1 MAVKKERKQWM
12 EILCEFLDRV
22 TNPAII
28 AVAVFEFVLM
38 WVSIWIMVSL
48 RLRIWKLNRKEIM
61 NSNTARKEAKGRVE
75 KTIELKSNHNWDEFD
90 QFLEDYQRQGC
101 WYSAFSLTIQIFTL
115 LGILGTVAGLYIA
128 MKNGE
133 DMYHGVELALSTT
146 ILGILFAVIY
156 KIVDIIIVSTCIN
169 YIEDGISRYEKIYRV
184 DSEDAEI
191 VAALETFES
200 PDGKKR
206 EAFF

>member
-1 MAVKKERKQWM
+1 M

>member
-1 MAVKKERKQWM
+1 MG
-12 EILCEFLDRV
+12 ILCEFLDRV

-38 WVSIWIMVSL
+38 WVSIWIMMSL
-48 RLRIWKLNRKEIM
+48 RLRIWKLNCKELKK
-61 NSNTARKEAKGRVE
+61 SNNAKKEAKGRVE
-75 KTIELKSNHNWDEFD
+75 KTIEFESSRNWDEFD
-90 QFLEDYQRQGC
+90 QFLEDYQKQGC
-101 WYSAFSLTIQIFTL
+101 WYSAFSLTIQIFPL
-115 LGILGTVAGLYIA
+115 LGILGTVAGLYLA

-133 DMYHGVELALSTT
+133 DMYRGVELALSTT

-169 YIEDGISRYEKIYRV
+169 YIEDGINRYEKIYKV

-191 VAALETFES
+191 VAALDTLAVPENRRLEQFE
-200 PDGKKR
+200 
-206 EAFF
+206 

>member
-1 MAVKKERKQWM
+1 M
-12 EILCEFLDRV
+12 ELICEFLDRA
-22 TNPAII
+22 TNPVII

-38 WVSIWIMVSL
+38 WVSIWIMVNF
-48 RLRIWKLNRKEIM
+48 RIRIWKLNRKELKK
-61 NSNTARKEAKGRVE
+61 SKPARKEARGKVE
-75 KTIELKSNHNWDEFD
+75 KTIEFESNRNWDEFD
-90 QFLEDYQRQGC
+90 QFLEDYQKQGC

-115 LGILGTVAGLYIA
+115 LGILGTVAGLYLA

-133 DMYHGVELALSTT
+133 DMYRGVELALSTT

-169 YIEDGISRYEKIYRV
+169 YIEDGINRYEKIYKV

-191 VAALETFES
+191 VTALALPEAIGYSS
-200 PDGKKR
+200 PPDSV
-206 EAFF
+206 

>member
-1 MAVKKERKQWM
+1 M

-28 AVAVFEFVLM
+28 AVAVLEFVLM

-48 RLRIWKLNRKEIM
+48 RIRIWKLNRKEIM
-61 NSNTARKEAKGRVE
+61 NSNTAKKEAKGRVE

-191 VAALETFES
+191 AAALDTMEN

-206 EAFF
+206 ELLFEGFPEKPW

>member
-1 MAVKKERKQWM
+1 
-12 EILCEFLDRV
+12 
-22 TNPAII
+22 
-28 AVAVFEFVLM
+28 
-38 WVSIWIMVSL
+38 
-48 RLRIWKLNRKEIM
+48 M
-61 NSNTARKEAKGRVE
+61 NSNTAKKEAKGRVE

-191 VAALETFES
+191 AAALDTMEN

-206 EAFF
+206 ELLFEGFPEKPW